1 MIIKTEEWE
10 VFSVKKDWLKVLVM
24 ALAIALLASVGAL
37 AEGMEIEGA
46 DVFAPEVSS
55 TVEELGEVDLFA
67 PEGEDALAL
76 PGTEEVAVEAAEA
89 AGVAID
95 SAHFPD
101 RVFREFIAGSDYDW
115 DRDGF
120 LSDDERLAVTSFD
133 IPEKGIV
140 SLQGI
145 EYFEELQWLNCSD
158 NKLTKLSLSKNKNL
172 KELWAFGNKIKT
184 IDLKNC
190 ATLRANLKLKKEKV
204 GDQVVW
210 RKAKEDYSYAKIY
223 IDATTKLTSG
233 KKVLYKGK

>member
-1 MIIKTEEWE
+1 M
-10 VFSVKKDWLKVLVM
+10 KKDWLKVLVM

-46 DVFAPEVSS
+46 DVVAPEVSS

-67 PEGEDALAL
+67 PEGEATLAL

-120 LSDDERLAVTSFD
+120 LSDDERLAVTAFE

-140 SLQGI
+140 SLQGV
-145 EYFEELQWLNCSD
+145 EYFDNLEWLNCGN
-158 NKLTKLSLSKNKNL
+158 NKLTKLDLSKNRQL
-172 KELWAFGNKIKT
+172 DFCI
-184 IDLKNC
+184 
-190 ATLRANLKLKKEKV
+190 V
-204 GDQVVW
+204 
-210 RKAKEDYSYAKIY
+210 
-223 IDATTKLTSG
+223 TTTS
-233 KKVLYKGK
+233 